1 MKMTGNVWKNL
12 LFVGMLL
19 VTGMTLA
26 QERKQSGETSDA
38 SPSASARKANP
49 VAANQHV
56 HIATGE
62 MSIDGI
68 SLCKQKQKSANACG
82 VAVDPYQPEFDLY
95 TSKVV
100 LLRIAKAHTWQDDK
114 SLQGL
119 EAIASAEPCAVIVI
133 AEEGAVMNNFP
144 ALPFPV
150 VAVAAKDSS
159 FVIRA
164 AERRQQVSILFR

>member
-1 MKMTGNVWKNL
+1 MTGAWKRF

-19 VTGMTLA
+19 TTGLTLA
-26 QERKQSGETSDA
+26 QERKQATETKGS
-38 SPSASARKANP
+38 SPSASARKPNP
-49 VAANQHV
+49 VSTTRQVYIAA
-56 HIATGE
+56 GE
-62 MSIDGI
+62 TSIDAV
-68 SLCKQKQKSANACG
+68 SLCKEKRKDIRACG

-119 EAIASAEPCAVIVI
+119 EAIALAEPCAVIVI
-133 AEEGAVMNNFP
+133 AEDGAVVNNFP

-164 AERRQQVSILFR
+164 AERRQQVSILVR

>member
-1 MKMTGNVWKNL
+1 MTRSAWKKF

-19 VTGMTLA
+19 TTGLTLA
-26 QERKQSGETSDA
+26 QEHKQTAEANGS
-38 SPSASARKANP
+38 SPSASARKASP
-49 VAANQHV
+49 VPSIRQVYIAA
-56 HIATGE
+56 GE
-62 MSIDGI
+62 TSIEAV
-68 SLCKQKQKSANACG
+68 SLCKQKQKIIRACG

-119 EAIASAEPCAVIVI
+119 EAIASAEPYAVIVI
-133 AEEGAVMNNFP
+133 AEDGAVVNDFP

-164 AERRQQVSILFR
+164 AERRQQVSILVR

>member
-1 MKMTGNVWKNL
+1 MTRSGWKRF
-12 LFVGMLL
+12 LFIGMLL
-19 VTGMTLA
+19 TTGLTLA
-26 QERKQSGETSDA
+26 QEHKQNAEANGS

-49 VAANQHV
+49 VASTRQV
-56 HIATGE
+56 YIAAGE
-62 MSIDGI
+62 KSIDAV
-68 SLCKQKQKSANACG
+68 SLCKQKQKNIRACG

-119 EAIASAEPCAVIVI
+119 KAIASAEPYAVIVI
-133 AEEGAVMNNFP
+133 AEEGAVVNDFP

-159 FVIRA
+159 FVIQA
-164 AERRQQVSILFR
+164 AERRQQVSILVR

>member
-1 MKMTGNVWKNL
+1 MTGSAWKSFL
-12 LFVGMLL
+12 VAGMLL
-19 VTGMTLA
+19 ATSVTLA
-26 QERKQSGETSDA
+26 QQHKPAEVNET
-38 SPSASARKANP
+38 SPSASARKVNP
-49 VAANQHV
+49 VAASRQV
-56 HIATGE
+56 YVVAGE
-62 MSIDGI
+62 TSIDAV
-68 SLCKQKQKSANACG
+68 SLCKQKQNVNACG

-100 LLRIAKAHTWQDDK
+100 LLRIPKAHTWQDDK

-133 AEEGAVMNNFP
+133 AQDEAVVTNFP
-144 ALPFPV
+144 VFSFPV

-164 AERRQQVSILFR
+164 AERRQQVSILSR

>member
-1 MKMTGNVWKNL
+1 MTGRAWKRFPFVGL
-12 LFVGMLL
+12 LFA
-19 VTGMTLA
+19 TGLACA
-26 QERKQSGETSDA
+26 QERKAAETNGA
-38 SPSASARKANP
+38 SPSASARKTTP
-49 VAANQHV
+49 VSATRQVYIAA
-56 HIATGE
+56 GE
-62 MSIDGI
+62 TSVDAV
-68 SLCKQKQKSANACG
+68 SLCKQKQNDIRACG

-119 EAIASAEPCAVIVI
+119 AAIASAEPCAVIVI
-133 AEEGAVMNNFP
+133 AEDGAVVNNFP
-144 ALPFPV
+144 AFPFPV

-164 AERRQQVSILFR
+164 AEKRQQVSILFR

>member
-1 MKMTGNVWKNL
+1 
-12 LFVGMLL
+12 MLL
-19 VTGMTLA
+19 TTGLTLA
-26 QERKQSGETSDA
+26 QERQQATANDP
-38 SPSASARKANP
+38 SPSASARKANT
-49 VAANQHV
+49 VSSSRQVYIAA
-56 HIATGE
+56 GE
-62 MSIDGI
+62 ASIDAV
-68 SLCKQKQKSANACG
+68 SLCKQKQKNVRACG

-100 LLRIAKAHTWQDDK
+100 LLRIAKAHAWQDDK

-133 AEEGAVMNNFP
+133 AEEGAVVNNFP

-150 VAVAAKDSS
+150 VAVAAKDSA

-164 AERRQQVSILFR
+164 AEKRQQVSILFR

>member
-1 MKMTGNVWKNL
+1 MTASAWKRF

-19 VTGMTLA
+19 TTGSTLA
-26 QERKQSGETSDA
+26 QERKAAETNGA
-38 SPSASARKANP
+38 SPSASARKTNP
-49 VAANQHV
+49 VSTTRQVYIAAGDKSV
-56 HIATGE
+56 DAV
-62 MSIDGI
+62 SIGK
-68 SLCKQKQKSANACG
+68 KQKNIRACG

-119 EAIASAEPCAVIVI
+119 EAIALAEPCAVIVI
-133 AEEGAVMNNFP
+133 AEDGAVVNNFP

-150 VAVAAKDSS
+150 VAVAAKDSL

>member
-1 MKMTGNVWKNL
+1 MTGSAWKRF

-19 VTGMTLA
+19 TTGWTLA
-26 QERKQSGETSDA
+26 QEHKQAAEANGS

-49 VAANQHV
+49 VSTIRQVYIAA
-56 HIATGE
+56 GE
-62 MSIDGI
+62 TSIDAI
-68 SLCKQKQKSANACG
+68 SLCKRKDIRACG

-100 LLRIAKAHTWQDDK
+100 LLRIAKAHTWRDDK

-119 EAIASAEPCAVIVI
+119 EAIALAEPCAVIVI
-133 AEEGAVMNNFP
+133 AEDGAVVNNFP

-164 AERRQQVSILFR
+164 AERRQKVSILVR